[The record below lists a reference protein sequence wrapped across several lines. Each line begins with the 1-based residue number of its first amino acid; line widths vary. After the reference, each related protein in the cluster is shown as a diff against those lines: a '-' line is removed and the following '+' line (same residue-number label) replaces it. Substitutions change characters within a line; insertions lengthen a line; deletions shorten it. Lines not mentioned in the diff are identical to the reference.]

1 MMRELRA
8 VSRAS
13 RSAPRAA
20 VRRFGGQ
27 FREALAVARSGRAR
41 ARPPLAAMPAPALPF
56 WMRDRSGGRGPAPPP
71 DPLAKVAE
79 LTRLLC
85 AGSSPALDPELL
97 SALKREVRRSPAAM
111 SRAHDTLMETL
122 ADASCA
128 PRLHAVATCDALFQR
143 SESFRAMLVDDIHHF
158 LARAVGVAPNAAA
171 ESSAAAASATRRARR
186 GSSAGA
192 GTLPGPAPDADRLSS
207 AAAAALER
215 WTAAHGRR
223 HPRLAIALRVVADAL
238 GPDAAR
244 PEARR
249 RREERRA
256 RRAANARLTARWRK
270 MEAEEIPSLK
280 RDAGV
285 TAAAIEAGLELLLGA
300 APIERSSEEPRGGDR
315 IARAATPRPRS
326 DHRAGRSDDRE
337 REPGGAF
344 GGLRGTSG
352 GRSEVSSD
360 EDAWEDV
367 PEGVPEPAG
376 PGGVGKAPGGD
387 GTLAGAS
394 SVDDSVAVAETE
406 DTRDLVAELRGSCT
420 DAERLARELAAAL
433 ALLASVAVEGGRGG
447 GGGGGGDGDDESDPG
462 DDGPADPLTSEAR
475 ASAVNALARAK
486 RRLAEATARCRA
498 LGVVPDVETP
508 PGKSRRGEGARRGDD
523 PGEGTLSDGSAFPAT
538 EGGGVTIAIEG
549 APRLPEERGDGGG
562 DLGLDRLLEKA
573 RRRRERELAL
583 EASAR
588 RRSGPRP
595 GRGASGG
602 AGGSGGGGGG
612 RGGGTGAL
620 SASAAAAAA
629 GTTTTPGEGPSG
641 ARVGLTGKRLFRAA
655 ASAHNEE
662 VMRALGAAGA
672 ARRDETTGFAAVV
685 RGRAEAEA
693 GEAAARG
700 AAAAEAREAK
710 RRRDAPNAKAR
721 IENRLKR
728 LGRKR

>member
-1 MMRELRA
+1 
-8 VSRAS
+8 
-13 RSAPRAA
+13 
-20 VRRFGGQ
+20 
-27 FREALAVARSGRAR
+27 
-41 ARPPLAAMPAPALPF
+41 MPAPALPF
-56 WMRDRSGGRGPAPPP
+56 WMRDRSGGRGRGRGRGPPP
-71 DPLAKVAE
+71 GPPGEGGGADAIALRGV
-79 LTRLLC
+79 L
-85 AGSSPALDPELL
+85 PALDPELL

-171 ESSAAAASATRRARR
+171 ESSAAAASATRCARR

-192 GTLPGPAPDADRLSS
+192 GTSRAPRRTPTASPPPPPPPRSDGPRPT
-207 AAAAALER
+207 AAA
-215 WTAAHGRR
+215 TAA
-223 HPRLAIALRVVADAL
+223 AIALRVVADAL
-238 GPDAAR
+238 GPDAAC

-367 PEGVPEPAG
+367 PEGVPEPAV
-376 PGGVGKAPGGD
+376 PGGVGEGAGGD

-433 ALLASVAVEGGRGG
+433 ALLASVDVEGGHGDGG
-447 GGGGGGDGDDESDPG
+447 GSDGDDESDPG

-508 PGKSRRGEGARRGDD
+508 PGKSRRGEGARRWDD

-588 RRSGPRP
+588 QRSGPGP

-612 RGGGTGAL
+612 RGRHGRAQRQRGGG
-620 SASAAAAAA
+620 
-629 GTTTTPGEGPSG
+629 GGGDDDDPGGGSVG

-655 ASAHNEE
+655 A
-662 VMRALGAAGA
+662 
-672 ARRDETTGFAAVV
+672 RRTT
-685 RGRAEAEA
+685 
-693 GEAAARG
+693 
-700 AAAAEAREAK
+700 
-710 RRRDAPNAKAR
+710 RR
-721 IENRLKR
+721 
-728 LGRKR
+728 

>member
-1 MMRELRA
+1 
-8 VSRAS
+8 
-13 RSAPRAA
+13 
-20 VRRFGGQ
+20 
-27 FREALAVARSGRAR
+27 
-41 ARPPLAAMPAPALPF
+41 
-56 WMRDRSGGRGPAPPP
+56 
-71 DPLAKVAE
+71 
-79 LTRLLC
+79 
-85 AGSSPALDPELL
+85 
-97 SALKREVRRSPAAM
+97 
-111 SRAHDTLMETL
+111 
-122 ADASCA
+122 
-128 PRLHAVATCDALFQR
+128 
-143 SESFRAMLVDDIHHF
+143 
-158 LARAVGVAPNAAA
+158 
-171 ESSAAAASATRRARR
+171 
-186 GSSAGA
+186 
-192 GTLPGPAPDADRLSS
+192 
-207 AAAAALER
+207 
-215 WTAAHGRR
+215 
-223 HPRLAIALRVVADAL
+223 
-238 GPDAAR
+238 
-244 PEARR
+244 
-249 RREERRA
+249 
-256 RRAANARLTARWRK
+256 

-433 ALLASVAVEGGRGG
+433 ALLASVDVEGGHGDGG
-447 GGGGGGDGDDESDPG
+447 GSDGDDESDPG

-498 LGVVPDVETP
+498 LGVVPDVDETP

-562 DLGLDRLLEKA
+562 DLGGDLGLDRLLEKA
-573 RRRRERELAL
+573 RRRRVRELAL

-588 RRSGPRP
+588 QRSGPGPVAARRAGP
-595 GRGASGG
+595 ADRAGA
-602 AGGSGGGGGG
+602 GG

-620 SASAAAAAA
+620 SA
-629 GTTTTPGEGPSG
+629 
-641 ARVGLTGKRLFRAA
+641 
-655 ASAHNEE
+655 
-662 VMRALGAAGA
+662 
-672 ARRDETTGFAAVV
+672 ARRRRR
-685 RGRAEAEA
+685 RGRRRP
-693 GEAAARG
+693 RG
-700 AAAAEAREAK
+700 RV
-710 RRRDAPNAKAR
+710 RRGLAWV
-721 IENRLKR
+721 
-728 LGRKR
+728 

>member
-1 MMRELRA
+1 
-8 VSRAS
+8 
-13 RSAPRAA
+13 
-20 VRRFGGQ
+20 
-27 FREALAVARSGRAR
+27 
-41 ARPPLAAMPAPALPF
+41 MPAPALPF
-56 WMRDRSGGRGPAPPP
+56 WMRDRSGGRGRGRGRGPAPPP

-143 SESFRAMLVDDIHHF
+143 SESFRAMLVEDIHHF

-171 ESSAAAASATRRARR
+171 ESSAAASATRRARR
-186 GSSAGA
+186 GSSSAGA

-300 APIERSSEEPRGGDR
+300 APIERSSEEPRGGDHR
-315 IARAATPRPRS
+315 VGAATPRPRS
-326 DHRAGRSDDRE
+326 DHRGGRSDDRE

-352 GRSEVSSD
+352 ARSEVSSD

-406 DTRDLVAELRGSCT
+406 DTRDLVAELRESCT

-433 ALLASVAVEGGRGG
+433 ALLASVDVEGGHGDGG
-447 GGGGGGDGDDESDPG
+447 GSDGDDESDPG

-588 RRSGPRP
+588 RRLGPGP

>member
-1 MMRELRA
+1 
-8 VSRAS
+8 
-13 RSAPRAA
+13 
-20 VRRFGGQ
+20 
-27 FREALAVARSGRAR
+27 
-41 ARPPLAAMPAPALPF
+41 MPAPALPF
-56 WMRDRSGGRGPAPPP
+56 WMRDRSGGRGRGRGRGPAPPP

-143 SESFRAMLVDDIHHF
+143 SESFRAMLVEDIHHF

-171 ESSAAAASATRRARR
+171 ESSAAASATRRARR
-186 GSSAGA
+186 GSSSAGA

-300 APIERSSEEPRGGDR
+300 APIERSSEEPRGGDHR
-315 IARAATPRPRS
+315 VGAATPRPRS
-326 DHRAGRSDDRE
+326 DHRGGRSDDRE

-352 GRSEVSSD
+352 ARSEVSSD

-406 DTRDLVAELRGSCT
+406 DTRDLVAELRESCT

-433 ALLASVAVEGGRGG
+433 ALLASVDVEGGHGDGG
-447 GGGGGGDGDDESDPG
+447 GSDGDDESDPG

-588 RRSGPRP
+588 RRSGPGP

-629 GTTTTPGEGPSG
+629 GTTTTPGEVPSG

>member
-1 MMRELRA
+1 M
-8 VSRAS
+8 
-13 RSAPRAA
+13 
-20 VRRFGGQ
+20 
-27 FREALAVARSGRAR
+27 
-41 ARPPLAAMPAPALPF
+41 
-56 WMRDRSGGRGPAPPP
+56 
-71 DPLAKVAE
+71 
-79 LTRLLC
+79 LC

-143 SESFRAMLVDDIHHF
+143 SESFRAMLVEDIHHF

-171 ESSAAAASATRRARR
+171 ESSAAASATRRARR
-186 GSSAGA
+186 GSSSAGA

-315 IARAATPRPRS
+315 RVGAATPRPRS
-326 DHRAGRSDDRE
+326 DHRGGRSDDRE

-352 GRSEVSSD
+352 ARSEVSSD

-406 DTRDLVAELRGSCT
+406 DTRDLVAELRESCT

-433 ALLASVAVEGGRGG
+433 ALLASVDVEGGHGDGG
-447 GGGGGGDGDDESDPG
+447 GSDGDDESDPG

-588 RRSGPRP
+588 RRSGPGP

-629 GTTTTPGEGPSG
+629 GTTTTPGEVPSG